1 MERELRRGS
10 GYGHEW
16 MQMGGYGGGECCP
29 TKKIWDHWDQ
39 DKNGIYDL
47 VMDGDMMNGMGSGYG
62 GYGMGS
68 GMGGGYGYDMGSG
81 YGMGYGYGMGSG
93 SGMDSGSGYGMGSG
107 MGGGYGYGMGSGYG
121 MNMGY
126 GGMGMDMDDMD
137 WPRRCRSRC
146 AYTKRDSFDNR
157 MFCFARSE
165 YSQSMCIA
173 DDYDG
178 EKPINVS
185 EWEGYGS
192 GYGYGMGSGMG
203 SGSGMDHVVWIM
215 ETCKHQ
221 TDGILD

>member
-1 MERELRRGS
+1 MGGYGYGMGS
-10 GYGHEW
+10 GYGYEW

-62 GYGMGS
+62 MGS
-68 GMGGGYGYDMGSG
+68 GMGD
-81 YGMGYGYGMGSG
+81 GYGYGMGN
-93 SGMDSGSGYGMGSG
+93 
-107 MGGGYGYGMGSGYG
+107 GYG

-165 YSQSMCIA
+165 Y
-173 DDYDG
+173 
-178 EKPINVS
+178 
-185 EWEGYGS
+185 
-192 GYGYGMGSGMG
+192 
-203 SGSGMDHVVWIM
+203 
-215 ETCKHQ
+215 
-221 TDGILD
+221 

>member
-1 MERELRRGS
+1 
-10 GYGHEW
+10 
-16 MQMGGYGGGECCP
+16 MG
-29 TKKIWDHWDQ
+29 
-39 DKNGIYDL
+39 
-47 VMDGDMMNGMGSGYG
+47 
-62 GYGMGS
+62 
-68 GMGGGYGYDMGSG
+68 
-81 YGMGYGYGMGSG
+81 
-93 SGMDSGSGYGMGSG
+93 SGSGYGMGSG

-126 GGMGMDMDDMD
+126 GGMGMDMDDME

-157 MFCFARSE
+157 MFCFARSD

-192 GYGYGMGSGMG
+192 GSGSGMG
-203 SGSGMDHVVWIM
+203 SAILEITLKLNEKEEKVALELNSVQDA
-215 ETCKHQ
+215 ETAES
-221 TDGILD
+221 